1 MTGWLGFASQPLQ
14 PISFRFSERPC
25 ASKNKEHDKRGYLIN
40 DLHIDMP
47 TSVCMPV
54 FIHRYTHVNIHRERH
69 VHTPQP
75 KKKFFKF
82 WKYGNSCTTLGIYL
96 MPVDNN

>member
-1 MTGWLGFASQPLQ
+1 MPASH
-14 PISFRFSERPC
+14 FSQSVSDSVRDP
-25 ASKNKEHDKRGYLIN
+25 ASKNKERDKRGYLIN
-40 DLHIDMP
+40 DFHIDMP

-75 KKKFFKF
+75 KKFFLSS
-82 WKYGNSCTTLGIYL
+82 GNMVIAAQHWEYINASG
-96 MPVDNN
+96 